1 LGVTPLAMLACV
13 RRSLRRPITQQVE
26 QLLEAV
32 MALEAALQENAP
44 PHITGELRF
53 PGTGAAIPHIAL
65 LCARHMRLKSRGAD
79 TRVAEIVVVRVPKWS
94 ACDHDVCHHSAES
107 DFICASC
114 SARVVADWTHNAVKK
129 RFPFH
134 DAAERELESAA
145 ALRLDR
151 GYAVVN
157 DDRYVAVPPQLAS
170 SL

>member
-1 LGVTPLAMLACV
+1 MTPLAMLACV

-44 PHITGELRF
+44 PHIIGELRF

-94 ACDHDVCHHSAES
+94 VCDHDVCHHSAES
-107 DFICASC
+107 DYITMRLVLC
-114 SARVVADWTHNAVKK
+114 
-129 RFPFH
+129 
-134 DAAERELESAA
+134 ESRR
-145 ALRLDR
+145 RLDSQRRQEALSLSRCR
-151 GYAVVN
+151 GARTGVRCSTAAGQRV
-157 DDRYVAVPPQLAS
+157 RRRE
-170 SL
+170 